1 MFLFADF
8 VLLNLDF
15 FFHVYLFA
23 LWVVEY
29 IFEESEFLARYNF
42 NAKSILHLP
51 LAFQGY
57 EALIDV
63 GGDVWVDV

>member
-8 VLLNLDF
+8 VLLDLDF

-23 LWVVEY
+23 LRVVEY
-29 IFEESEFLARYNF
+29 IFEEGEFLARYNF
-42 NAKSILHLP
+42 YAESILHLP
-51 LAFQGY
+51 FALQGD
-57 EALIDV
+57 ESLVDV